1 MENKKIT
8 KQSLKQV
15 KELIEDVENIS
26 KEEFEEMLNGMAR
39 FHQYSLFNQFI
50 LMIHGCSQVA
60 GYRKWKELERTVK
73 KKERAV
79 WILAPCFRKEL
90 VENREGEEEEVKGL
104 KGFFSVPVFD
114 IAQTEGKEIER
125 GMTEKTDISF
135 EEVKKFAKGLGC
147 NMEFKPL
154 EIRQG
159 GYLQDKSIV
168 LNSNLREKDWTS
180 TTIHELAH
188 FLLGHTQANERLTRS
203 LEEQQ
208 AETVTYLAC
217 KTLGIKRKSR
227 FYLKSWG
234 LSKNILKDWQEIE
247 RVRKKIIR
255 GLTLGR
261 EETPNK
267 ERQTWTLPKGNIAK
281 SEEKARRI
289 I

>member
-1 MENKKIT
+1 MENKEIT

-50 LMIHGCSQVA
+50 LMIHRCSQVA

-73 KKERAV
+73 KEERAV
-79 WILAPCFRKEL
+79 WILAPYFKKEV
-90 VENREGEEEEVKGL
+90 VENREGKEEEVKGL

-135 EEVKKFAKGLGC
+135 EEVRRFAKELGC
-147 NMEFKPL
+147 SIEFKPL

-159 GYLQDKSIV
+159 GYLQDKNIV
-168 LNSNLREKDWTS
+168 LNSNLQEKDWTS

-217 KTLGIKRKSR
+217 RELGIKRKSK

-247 RVRKKIIR
+247 RVRNKIIR
-255 GLTLGR
+255 GLSPDR
-261 EETPNK
+261 QEAPKK
-267 ERQTWTLPKGNIAK
+267 EHQTWKLLKGNIAK

>member
-1 MENKKIT
+1 
-8 KQSLKQV
+8 
-15 KELIEDVENIS
+15 
-26 KEEFEEMLNGMAR
+26 MLNGMAR

-73 KKERAV
+73 KEEKAV
-79 WILAPCFRKEL
+79 WILAPYFRKE
-90 VENREGEEEEVKGL
+90 VIENREGEEEEVKGL

-114 IAQTEGKEIER
+114 IAQTAGKEIER
-125 GMTEKTDISF
+125 GMTEKANISF
-135 EEVKKFAKGLGC
+135 EEVRKFVKELGC
-147 NMEFKPL
+147 SMGFRPL

-159 GYLQDKSIV
+159 GYLQDKKIV

-208 AETVTYLAC
+208 AETATYLAC
-217 KTLGIKRKSR
+217 RELGIKRKSK

-255 GLTLGR
+255 GLSPDRR
-261 EETPNK
+261 EAPKRSTENGNSSR
-267 ERQTWTLPKGNIAK
+267 ER
-281 SEEKARRI
+281 
-289 I
+289 

>member
-1 MENKKIT
+1 MENKEIT

-26 KEEFEEMLNGMAR
+26 KEKFEEMLNGMAR

-79 WILAPCFRKEL
+79 WILAPYFGKEV

-104 KGFFSVPVFD
+104 RGFFSVPVFD

-125 GMTEKTDISF
+125 GMTENTDISF
-135 EEVKKFAKGLGC
+135 EEVREFAKELGC
-147 NMEFKPL
+147 SIELKPL

-159 GYLQDKSIV
+159 GYLQDKNIV
-168 LNSNLREKDWTS
+168 LNSNLQEKDWTS

-188 FLLGHTQANERLTRS
+188 FLLGHTQGNERLTRS

-208 AETVTYLAC
+208 AETSTYLAC
-217 KTLGIKRKSR
+217 KALGIKRKSK

-234 LSKNILKDWQEIE
+234 LSKNILKDWQEID

-255 GLTLGR
+255 GLSPDRR
-261 EETPNK
+261 EA
-267 ERQTWTLPKGNIAK
+267 PKRSTKRGNSSREI
-281 SEEKARRI
+281 
-289 I
+289 